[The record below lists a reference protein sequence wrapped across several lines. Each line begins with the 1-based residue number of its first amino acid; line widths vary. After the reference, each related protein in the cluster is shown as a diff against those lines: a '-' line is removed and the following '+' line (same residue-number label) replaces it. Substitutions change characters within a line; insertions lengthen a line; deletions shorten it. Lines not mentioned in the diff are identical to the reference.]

1 MLGRGS
7 GGERCKREWNNGDGV
22 LFSMTDYSGSEF
34 MIKVMNLI
42 IYGNENRGKES
53 RKWGL
58 IEAATSILNMR
69 HPHPQLFLI
78 CGFCVCTSSVA

>member
-34 MIKVMNLI
+34 MTKVMNLI

-69 HPHPQLFLI
+69 ILRVYQ
-78 CGFCVCTSSVA
+78 